1 MRLGVDLGTTW
12 TAAAIHTA
20 DGCEAVQLAE
30 HTIAMPTV
38 VASVNGELLVG
49 DAAERHLATDPAAG
63 AREFKRRLGDST
75 PYVLAGAPFGAEA
88 LMGHVLRH
96 VVDAAQAQAGQRPD
110 SITLTH
116 PANWGEFKLDLLREA
131 GRVAGVEEIELMS
144 EPEAAARHYAR
155 LGRLDPGQAVAVFDF
170 GGGTFDAAVVRNGE
184 DGPELLGT
192 PEGLERL
199 GGIDVDH
206 AVLAHVDAALDG
218 QLRELDG
225 SDPAVRAGLAR
236 LRAECTAA
244 KEALSSDTETAVHV
258 AVPGLNTEIRVSRG
272 ELEQVLRQRMDDMLG
287 ALGRAV
293 SSSGLQMA
301 DLSGV
306 LLVGGSSRMP
316 AVAELVS
323 AATGLPTLIDADP
336 KLVVAAGAA
345 WPRGAVDATVASEGT
360 GPECGGSSAR
370 PAAAA
375 GAAGAARSAAAAQRT
390 ERLRRAVSLV
400 GATAAAGAVAV
411 GGYFAYKQWWDGGT
425 AEAAGPDDGEMSD
438 AEAELFATGLA
449 EELFS
454 ELAPDAGPDS
464 LDAFDMPVG
473 VPGAAGP
480 SLGGPSFG
488 GPSFG
493 GPSFGGASSPGPRM
507 HSAPSRPAPRPH
519 HDAPDM
525 PQPRPRVEHEP
536 SSHGDHSGPSGPS
549 ATTRPADLFSDPEL
563 ESVRTQLRDRIT
575 KLSLPDGTDPV
586 DATKLRSDL
595 EGLLERFR
603 AYPGQTVDDAVAS
616 LRYEFEDRV
625 RDFAQ
630 DQRIDALI
638 EENKPDMPADKP
650 AEMPGEMPAG
660 EMPADKPA
668 EMPGEMPATDVPAD
682 TPTEMPADKPA
693 ETPSGTP
700 AAGGLADVFDES
712 PPPPTPEN
720 TGIVPPHLQG
730 GNSMPAEDSPAP
742 APTTEPS
749 MTETL
754 PAADAATSTPAI
766 DAAPAMDEDVL
777 GAGAVTEAVA
787 APVPSDQPTADAA
800 TSEPAP
806 EGDGMPDDPLGIVAT
821 VPETP
826 ATDMPDSSGDSGDD
840 MHDDPVTIP
849 DVSDDHSS
857 SDDDVYSIEVE
868 PVDMSDPL
876 GV

>member
-20 DGCEAVQLAE
+20 EGCEAVQLAE

-38 VASVNGELLVG
+38 VASVNGELVVG
-49 DAAERHLATDPAAG
+49 DAAERHLATEPAAG

-96 VVDAAQAQAGQRPD
+96 VIVAAEAQAGQRPD
-110 SITLTH
+110 SVTLTH

-131 GRVAGVEEIELMS
+131 GRVAGVDEIELMS

-155 LGRLDPGQAVAVFDF
+155 LGRLEPGQAVAVFDF

-225 SDPAVRAGLAR
+225 ADPAVRAGLAR

-244 KEALSSDTETAVHV
+244 KEALSSDTETSVHV
-258 AVPGLNTEIRVSRG
+258 ALPGLNTEIRVSRG

-345 WPRGAVDATVASEGT
+345 WPRGAVDATVASEGQ
-360 GPECGGSSAR
+360 GLEEGGSSAR
-370 PAAAA
+370 PAAAG
-375 GAAGAARSAAAAQRT
+375 GAAGAARSAAAAQRS

-425 AEAAGPDDGEMSD
+425 AEAAGPEDGEMSD

-454 ELAPDAGPDS
+454 ELAAEPGPES
-464 LDAFDMPVG
+464 LDAFEMPVG

-480 SLGGPSFG
+480 SLG

-525 PQPRPRVEHEP
+525 PRPRPRVEHEP
-536 SSHGDHSGPSGPS
+536 SGNGEHSGPS

-563 ESVRTQLRDRIT
+563 ESVRMQLRERIV
-575 KLSLPDGTDPV
+575 KLSLPDGTDPA
-586 DATKLRSDL
+586 DATKLRTDL

-603 AYPGQTVDDAVAS
+603 AYPGQSVDDAVSS

-638 EENKPDMPADKP
+638 EEQNKPDMPTDKP
-650 AEMPGEMPAG
+650 AEMP
-660 EMPADKPA
+660 A
-668 EMPGEMPATDVPAD
+668 ETPG
-682 TPTEMPADKPA
+682 EMPADKPA
-693 ETPSGTP
+693 ETPVG
-700 AAGGLADVFDES
+700 AACARGAGGRLRRDATACDAGEHRHRAAAPPGRDFDADARMIHRRRR
-712 PPPPTPEN
+712 PPSRRKCRPHRTRRPQQTRRRRPNLPWRRLRRQPTRR
-720 TGIVPPHLQG
+720 
-730 GNSMPAEDSPAP
+730 
-742 APTTEPS
+742 
-749 MTETL
+749 L
-754 PAADAATSTPAI
+754 PAADAAT
-766 DAAPAMDEDVL
+766 AMDDDVL
-777 GAGAVTEAVA
+777 GAGAVAEAVTAPA
-787 APVPSDQPTADAA
+787 ASDQPAADATA
-800 TSEPAP
+800 SEPAP
-806 EGDGMPDDPLGIVAT
+806 EGDSMPDDALGIVAT
-821 VPETP
+821 APETS
-826 ATDMPDSSGDSGDD
+826 ASDVPDSWSDSGDD

>member
-38 VASVNGELLVG
+38 VASVNGDLVVG

-96 VVDAAQAQAGQRPD
+96 VIDKAEAQAGQRPD
-110 SITLTH
+110 SVTLTH

-131 GRVAGVEEIELMS
+131 GRVAGVDDVELMS

-155 LGRLDPGQAVAVFDF
+155 LGRLEPGQSVAVFDF

-244 KEALSSDTETAVHV
+244 KEALSSDTETSVHV

-345 WPRGAVDATVASEGT
+345 WPRGAVEATVAAEAT
-360 GPECGGSSAR
+360 GPEEGGSSTR

-375 GAAGAARSAAAAQRT
+375 GAAGAARSAAAAQRS

-425 AEAAGPDDGEMSD
+425 AEALGPEDGEMSD

-454 ELAPDAGPDS
+454 ELASEAGPDS
-464 LDAFDMPVG
+464 LDAFDVPVG
-473 VPGAAGP
+473 VPGADGP
-480 SLGGPSFG
+480 ALGGPSFG
-488 GPSFG
+488 GPS
-493 GPSFGGASSPGPRM
+493 
-507 HSAPSRPAPRPH
+507 SRRPVVW
-519 HDAPDM
+519 
-525 PQPRPRVEHEP
+525 RW
-536 SSHGDHSGPSGPS
+536 
-549 ATTRPADLFSDPEL
+549 EL
-563 ESVRTQLRDRIT
+563 
-575 KLSLPDGTDPV
+575 
-586 DATKLRSDL
+586 
-595 EGLLERFR
+595 
-603 AYPGQTVDDAVAS
+603 
-616 LRYEFEDRV
+616 
-625 RDFAQ
+625 
-630 DQRIDALI
+630 
-638 EENKPDMPADKP
+638 
-650 AEMPGEMPAG
+650 
-660 EMPADKPA
+660 
-668 EMPGEMPATDVPAD
+668 
-682 TPTEMPADKPA
+682 
-693 ETPSGTP
+693 
-700 AAGGLADVFDES
+700 
-712 PPPPTPEN
+712 
-720 TGIVPPHLQG
+720 
-730 GNSMPAEDSPAP
+730 
-742 APTTEPS
+742 
-749 MTETL
+749 
-754 PAADAATSTPAI
+754 
-766 DAAPAMDEDVL
+766 
-777 GAGAVTEAVA
+777 AGATGAQRSVSAGA
-787 APVPSDQPTADAA
+787 AS
-800 TSEPAP
+800 TSR
-806 EGDGMPDDPLGIVAT
+806 
-821 VPETP
+821 
-826 ATDMPDSSGDSGDD
+826 
-840 MHDDPVTIP
+840 
-849 DVSDDHSS
+849 
-857 SDDDVYSIEVE
+857 
-868 PVDMSDPL
+868 
-876 GV
+876 